1 MKKLIII
8 LAIIFCSTKAFT
20 KEEIR
25 SIFGFYITVPSNFI
39 AIQNQNLEEL
49 LKKHK
54 GSDINKDAFKKFMG
68 GAISQNIEYFF
79 SPDIEDPERHSI
91 NIVVR
96 KGDINVVNSTNI
108 RNLCSAAKNEISKI
122 AGKNIQQ
129 YSCELTNKFSP
140 KFQPAIFYYRDGL
153 GNAKFQIVYQIQTN
167 TGIASLTAGCDNP
180 RTCELMN
187 GYVSE
192 MIRSIR

>member
-8 LAIIFCSTKAFT
+8 LAIIFWNTNSFS

-39 AIQNQNLEEL
+39 AIQNQNLDEL
-49 LKKHK
+49 LKKYK
-54 GSDINKDAFKKFMG
+54 GSDINKDALKKFLG
-68 GAISQNIEYFF
+68 GTVTQNIEYFF
-79 SPDIEDPERHSI
+79 SQNMEDPENHSI
-91 NIVVR
+91 NIGVR
-96 KGDINVVNSTNI
+96 KGDIKVVNSNNI
-108 RNLCSAAKNEISKI
+108 RDLCSAAKNEMSKI

-153 GNAKFQIVYQIQTN
+153 GNAKFQITYQIQTN
-167 TGIASLTAGCDNP
+167 AGITTFTAGCNNA